1 MNIATPIFMA
11 TMLINF
17 PYHYLVSLVL
27 FIAASLTDMI
37 DGKMARKYNL
47 VTDFGK
53 FLDPLADKMLTTS
66 AYLGFICMFVD
77 KYGYCWQMT
86 AITFVVLFREFMVS
100 SIRLVVVSSGGK
112 VIAANIWGKLKTVS
126 QMAGIILALFAY
138 TLIKDFGITS
148 IENIADKME
157 ENNISCYSYSYFIY
171 SYLEYFK
178 LIDVSENFSKIKFV
192 PFKWVNPKYFDYSD
206 LSKTFGE
213 DISIGFGRKVTT
225 LDDFIINGNVL
236 KKYTGK
242 SSYVIIPNTIEKIDS
257 NAE

>member
-1 MNIATPIFMA
+1 MNTPNKLTVGRMIATPIFMA

-17 PYHYLVSLVL
+17 PYHYLVSLIL

-66 AYLGFICMFVD
+66 AYLGFICMFAD
-77 KYGYCWQMT
+77 KYSYCWQMT

-138 TLIKDFGITS
+138 TLIKDFSLTS
-148 IENIADKME
+148 IEPVADIVILVLFW
-157 ENNISCYSYSYFIY
+157 ISTVLCAVSGIIY
-171 SYLEYFK
+171 
-178 LIDVSENFSKIKFV
+178 LIDAKDYINTSK
-192 PFKWVNPKYFDYSD
+192 
-206 LSKTFGE
+206 
-213 DISIGFGRKVTT
+213 
-225 LDDFIINGNVL
+225 
-236 KKYTGK
+236 
-242 SSYVIIPNTIEKIDS
+242 
-257 NAE
+257 